1 MNLDKDVFQVDGFEI
16 SFNEKSNRIINVKVP
31 AGTQAGTILSVK
43 GKGMPVHKTIG
54 IRGNLYVKIH
64 VLIPQLS
71 AADLKKIKDL

>member
-1 MNLDKDVFQVDGFEI
+1 MLPICLGTLENK
-16 SFNEKSNRIINVKVP
+16 IIYVKVP
-31 AGTQAGTILSVK
+31 AGTLPGTILAVK

-64 VLIPQLS
+64 ILIPQLS